1 MRETPL
7 IVVDTMIVV
16 SGVIGKRTGSDARL
30 LEAIET
36 GLVRLAL
43 SDAWLIELYRVFG
56 YPDVKKYLPDPARV
70 LRAASSLSLMG
81 KLFQPR
87 KLDWPSLS
95 DPKDWWILD
104 LADAAQADV
113 IVSFDKAVIKAGQ
126 RLTMIVQ
133 SPSELLETLRK
144 IKH

>member
-1 MRETPL
+1 M
-7 IVVDTMIVV
+7 
-16 SGVIGKRTGSDARL
+16 
-30 LEAIET
+30 LEAVET

-56 YPDVKKYLPDPARV
+56 YPDIKKYLPDPARV
-70 LRAASSLSLMG
+70 FRAASSLSLMG
-81 KLFQPR
+81 QLFQPR

-113 IVSFDKAVIKAGQ
+113 IVTFDKAVIKAAK
-126 RLTMIVQ
+126 RLNMTVQ
-133 SPSELLETLRK
+133 SPSELLATLRAPK
-144 IKH
+144 R